1 MCFVT
6 SYERTIIPWLLVVV
20 ALHIDHCDVCDVVV
34 VIVDVEGS
42 VRIDMT
48 QHLDTNT
55 CKYINKSL

>member
-42 VRIDMT
+42 VRIGRNAWIQT
-48 QHLDTNT
+48 HVNT
-55 CKYINKSL
+55 

>member
-20 ALHIDHCDVCDVVV
+20 VVVVALHIDRCDVCDVVV

-42 VRIDMT
+42 VRIGHDAA
-48 QHLDTNT
+48 LGY
-55 CKYINKSL
+55 KYM